1 MNKMCSLEKLWIY
14 MKSKAANEVTLD
26 DKCIVVLQGS
36 HTGLQDNEN
45 YLH

>member
-1 MNKMCSLEKLWIY
+1 
-14 MKSKAANEVTLD
+14 MKSKAANKVTLD

-36 HTGLQDNEN
+36 HIGLQDNEN